1 MKLLALVIMMMV
13 TNMFTMSD
21 VDVAT
26 LRKLY
31 YEAAENKTAVKKLSV
46 LLTKVNDNSDA
57 ILIGYK
63 GATEMME
70 AKYAF
75 NPVTKLS
82 RFNKGKNYLEKAIK
96 KDQKNIE
103 LRFIRFS
110 IQTNLP
116 SFLGYNDHLK
126 IDKEALINAVVK
138 IDDKQLKNNIIDY
151 LIVSKQCSQEE
162 IKKLKNWQ
170 KT

>member
-1 MKLLALVIMMMV
+1 MKFLAVLILMMV
-13 TNMFTMSD
+13 SNFFTMSD
-21 VDVAT
+21 VEVAT

-31 YEAAENKTAVKKLSV
+31 YEAAENKAAVKKLSA
-46 LLTKVNDNSDA
+46 LLAKVNDNSDA
-57 ILIGYK
+57 ILIGYR

-96 KDQKNIE
+96 KEPKQAE

-116 SFLGYNDHLK
+116 SFLGYNDHIK
-126 IDKEALINAVVK
+126 IDKDVLINSIVK
-138 IDDKQLKNNIIDY
+138 IDDKQLKNNIIEY
-151 LIVSKQCSQEE
+151 LIISKQCNQEE
-162 IKKLKNWQ
+162 IKKIKNWQ

>member
-1 MKLLALVIMMMV
+1 MKFLAVLVFMMV
-13 TNMFTMSD
+13 SNFFSMSD
-21 VDVAT
+21 VEVSA

-31 YEAAENKTAVKKLSV
+31 YEAAENKTAVKKLSA
-46 LLTKVNDNSDA
+46 LLAKVNDNSDA
-57 ILIGYK
+57 ILIGYR

-96 KDQKNIE
+96 KEPKQVE

-116 SFLGYNDHLK
+116 SFLGYNDHIK
-126 IDKEALINAVVK
+126 IDKDALINSVVK
-138 IDDKQLKNNIIDY
+138 IEDKQLKNNIIDY
-151 LIVSKQCSQEE
+151 LIISKHCNQEE
-162 IKKLKNWQ
+162 IKKLKHWQ

>member
-1 MKLLALVIMMMV
+1 MKFLTALILMMV
-13 TNMFTMSD
+13 SNFLTMSD
-21 VDVAT
+21 VEVAT

-31 YEAAENKTAVKKLSV
+31 YEAAENKTAVKKLSA
-46 LLTKVNDNSDA
+46 LLAKVNENSDA
-57 ILIGYK
+57 ILIGYR

-96 KDQKNIE
+96 KEPKQVE

-116 SFLGYNDHLK
+116 SFLGYNDHIK
-126 IDKEALINAVVK
+126 TDKNLLFNAVPSLT
-138 IDDKQLKNNIIDY
+138 DKQLKNNIIDY
-151 LIVSKQCSQEE
+151 LIISKQCNQEE
-162 IKKLKNWQ
+162 IKKLKTWQ

>member
-1 MKLLALVIMMMV
+1 MKFLAVLIFMMV
-13 TNMFTMSD
+13 SNFFTMSD
-21 VDVAT
+21 VEVAA

-31 YEAAENKTAVKKLSV
+31 YEAAENKTAVKKLSA
-46 LLTKVNDNSDA
+46 LLAKVNDNSDA
-57 ILIGYK
+57 ILIGYR

-96 KDQKNIE
+96 KEPKQVE

-116 SFLGYNDHLK
+116 SFLGYNDHIK
-126 IDKEALINAVVK
+126 IDKDALINSVVK

-151 LIVSKQCSQEE
+151 LIISKHCNQEE
-162 IKKLKNWQ
+162 IKKLKHWQ

>member
-1 MKLLALVIMMMV
+1 MKLLAVLLLVMA
-13 TNMFTMSD
+13 TSMSNFNETD
-21 VDVAT
+21 VSA

-31 YEAAENKTAVKKLSV
+31 YEAAENKVAAKKLSAM
-46 LLTKVNDNSDA
+46 LIKVSNNSEA

-63 GATEMME
+63 GAAEMME

-82 RFNKGKNYLEKAIK
+82 KFNRGKNYLEKAIK
-96 KDQKNIE
+96 KDIKDVE

-116 SFLGYNDHLK
+116 SFLGYNDHIKTDK
-126 IDKEALINAVVK
+126 ILLFNAVQTLA
-138 IDDKQLKNNIIDY
+138 DQQLKNNIIEY
-151 LIVSKQCSQEE
+151 LIISKQCNQEE
-162 IKKLKNWQ
+162 IKKLKTWQ

>member
-1 MKLLALVIMMMV
+1 MKFLTALILMMV
-13 TNMFTMSD
+13 SIFFSMSD
-21 VDVAT
+21 VEVAT

-31 YEAAENKTAVKKLSV
+31 YEAAENKTAVKKLSA
-46 LLTKVNDNSDA
+46 LLAKVDENSDA
-57 ILIGYK
+57 ILIGYR

-82 RFNKGKNYLEKAIK
+82 RFNKGKTYLEKAIK
-96 KDQKNIE
+96 KEPKQVE

-116 SFLGYNDHLK
+116 SFLGYNDHIK
-126 IDKEALINAVVK
+126 SDKNLLFNAVPSLT
-138 IDDKQLKNNIIDY
+138 DKQLKNNIIDY
-151 LIVSKQCSQEE
+151 LIISKHCNQEE
-162 IKKLKNWQ
+162 IKKLKVWQ

>member
-1 MKLLALVIMMMV
+1 MKFLAALIFMMV
-13 TNMFTMSD
+13 SNFFSISD
-21 VDVAT
+21 VEVAA

-31 YEAAENKTAVKKLSV
+31 YEAAENKTAVKKLSA
-46 LLTKVNDNSDA
+46 LLAKVNDNSDA

-96 KDQKNIE
+96 KEPKQAE

-116 SFLGYNDHLK
+116 SFLGYNDHIK
-126 IDKEALINAVVK
+126 VDKDALINSVVK
-138 IDDKQLKNNIIDY
+138 IDDKQLKSNIIDY
-151 LIVSKQCSQEE
+151 LIISKQCNQEE

>member
-1 MKLLALVIMMMV
+1 MKFLAVLVFMMV
-13 TNMFTMSD
+13 SNFFSMSD
-21 VDVAT
+21 VEVAT

-31 YEAAENKTAVKKLSV
+31 YEAAENKTAVKKLSA
-46 LLTKVNDNSDA
+46 LLAKVNDNSDA
-57 ILIGYK
+57 ILIGYR

-96 KDQKNIE
+96 KEPKQVE

-116 SFLGYNDHLK
+116 SFLGYNDHIK
-126 IDKEALINAVVK
+126 IDKDALINSVVK

-151 LIVSKQCSQEE
+151 LIISKQCNQEE

>member
-1 MKLLALVIMMMV
+1 MRFLAVLMLVMAS
-13 TNMFTMSD
+13 NMLKFNEP
-21 VDVAT
+21 DVAT

-31 YEAAENKTAVKKLSV
+31 YEAAENKAAVKKLSASLV
-46 LLTKVNDNSDA
+46 KVSDHSEA

-63 GATEMME
+63 GAAEMME

-82 RFNKGKNYLEKAIK
+82 KFNRGKNYLEKAIR
-96 KDQKNIE
+96 KDTKDVE

-116 SFLGYNDHLK
+116 SFLGYNDHIK
-126 IDKEALINAVVK
+126 TDKNLLFNAVPSLT
-138 IDDKQLKNNIIDY
+138 DKQLKNNIIDY
-151 LIVSKQCSQEE
+151 LIISKQCNQEE
-162 IKKLKNWQ
+162 IKKLKTWQ

>member
-1 MKLLALVIMMMV
+1 MKFLAVLIFMMV
-13 TNMFTMSD
+13 SNFFTMSD
-21 VDVAT
+21 VEVAT

-31 YEAAENKTAVKKLSV
+31 YEAAENKTAVKKLSA
-46 LLTKVNDNSDA
+46 LLAKVNDNSDA
-57 ILIGYK
+57 ILIGYR

-96 KDQKNIE
+96 KEPKQAE

-116 SFLGYNDHLK
+116 SFLGYNDHIK
-126 IDKEALINAVVK
+126 IDKDVLINSIVK
-138 IDDKQLKNNIIDY
+138 IDDKQLKNNIIEY
-151 LIVSKQCSQEE
+151 LIISKQCNQEE
-162 IKKLKNWQ
+162 IKKIKNWQ